1 MENPA
6 VNKCHPLCNASI
18 SSQPHPM
25 LVTLRYKTN
34 ASESPMNWYY
44 SVEGRS
50 HGPVSQQ
57 DMLRLAKEGV
67 VNTDTLIW
75 HPGLDEWDPVWKLMP
90 QAMEHMSKS
99 AMAK

>member
-1 MENPA
+1 
-6 VNKCHPLCNASI
+6 
-18 SSQPHPM
+18 
-25 LVTLRYKTN
+25 
-34 ASESPMNWYY
+34 MNWYY

-99 AMAK
+99 AMAKQARGETERIPISEQDKAGNISESMFRKLFARLRKS